1 MCVMMS
7 GGMYTTVLYLLSCC
21 VLITFIEDVNSLRSS
36 LCSHKSNNFYD
47 NKIIIDK
54 SNRAKLTRNKF
65 NIHQLFNDDY
75 VDRETALYEY
85 EKITNRPT
93 RIDYSKDQEL
103 SKMLTLGTT
112 MYDDD
117 NDYDSDEDDDD
128 DDVDD
133 DDGCDDDEDDKRM
146 MMMMMM
152 MVFIMMMIALMILIQ
167 S

>member
-1 MCVMMS
+1 MMCVMMS
-7 GGMYTTVLYLLSCC
+7 GGMYTTVLYLLSCF

-47 NKIIIDK
+47 NKIIINK

-128 DDVDD
+128 DDGCNDD
-133 DDGCDDDEDDKRM
+133 
-146 MMMMMM
+146 
-152 MVFIMMMIALMILIQ
+152 
-167 S
+167 